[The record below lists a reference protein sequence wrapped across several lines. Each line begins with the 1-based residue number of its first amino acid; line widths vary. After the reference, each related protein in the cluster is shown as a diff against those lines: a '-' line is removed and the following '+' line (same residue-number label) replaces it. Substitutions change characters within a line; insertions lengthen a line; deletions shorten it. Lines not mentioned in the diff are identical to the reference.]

1 VHLVGNPF
9 AATIAARESAQ
20 VICRRDAVVTYR
32 DTLYLYHRVA
42 SLSNDYGR
50 SSPGLVQRSGQH
62 DWWAGGECLTTYK
75 RSMVDRGR
83 EDSRR
88 TSSIQN
94 PGVKRMSEM
103 SSILSILL
111 YREAPSPHE
120 PK

>member
-1 VHLVGNPF
+1 MHLVGNPF

-32 DTLYLYHRVA
+32 DTLYHRVA

-75 RSMVDRGR
+75 RSMVRIAV
-83 EDSRR
+83 DSRR

>member
-75 RSMVDRGR
+75 RSMVRIAVGR
-83 EDSRR
+83 IHGARLASR
-88 TSSIQN
+88 TQGSN
-94 PGVKRMSEM
+94 
-103 SSILSILL
+103 
-111 YREAPSPHE
+111 A
-120 PK
+120 